1 MFSQL
6 GHNHCPRIRR
16 YSTQKFAHE
25 IQRVQAQT
33 YMGKC
38 WIGAIARA
46 PSQWSGGNLERM
58 GGWRNFAIVE
68 SKFLQK
74 WWTFKMLLKYS
85 FFKECKAAPSCCD
98 PSWIRHPD
106 NATIGTFNFL
116 LKL

>member
-1 MFSQL
+1 MRSKEFKLKRIWGNVGLGPLL
-6 GHNHCPRIRR
+6 GHHRN
-16 YSTQKFAHE
+16 
-25 IQRVQAQT
+25 
-33 YMGKC
+33 G
-38 WIGAIARA
+38 G
-46 PSQWSGGNLERM
+46 GGNLERM

-85 FFKECKAAPSCCD
+85 FFKECKAAASCCD